1 MGIQCWKLWQVYYM
15 KFQLHLW
22 QDTVRFFASTTRQ
35 WQQIWRSWRRLS
47 WWLAAVL
54 TGVVLVSCSA
64 GGEASENTQT
74 SSEFEQKVLQVV
86 RDNPQVLVETLQAY
100 QQQQKEGVRQ
110 ARRSFLEKMSKEP
123 ATVVGNS
130 PTKGSSKQ
138 NIVLLEFSD
147 FQCPFC
153 GRAHDTVKQF
163 IQKHQ
168 DRVTLV
174 YKHLPLASIH
184 PQAMPAA
191 QASWAAQQ
199 QGEFWKYHDRLFDNQ
214 DQLGEQLYEQIA
226 SDLGLDMDKFNRD
239 RNSDAAK
246 QAIQKDLQLAQ
257 RLGLNSTPFFFLN
270 EQALSGAVKLS
281 ELEQALERVDS

>member
-1 MGIQCWKLWQVYYM
+1 M
-15 KFQLHLW
+15 KFQLYPW
-22 QDTVRFFASTTRQ
+22 QATVRFFTSIQHQ
-35 WQQIWRSWRRLS
+35 WQQIWRSWRRMS

-64 GGEASENTQT
+64 GGEANENAQT

-100 QQQQKEGVRQ
+100 QQQQKEGVQ
-110 ARRSFLEKMSKEP
+110 EARRSFLEKMSKEP
-123 ATVVGNS
+123 ATVIGNS
-130 PTKGSSKQ
+130 PTKGSAKQ
-138 NIVLLEFSD
+138 DIVLLEFSD

-184 PQAMPAA
+184 SQAVPAA

-199 QGEFWKYHDRLFDNQ
+199 QGKFWKYHDRLFDNQ
-214 DQLGEQLYEQIA
+214 DQLGDELYKQVA
-226 SDLGLDMDKFNRD
+226 KDLELDLDKFNRD

-246 QAIQKDLQLAQ
+246 QAIQQDLQLAQ

-281 ELEQALERVDS
+281 ELEQALEKVSS

>member
-1 MGIQCWKLWQVYYM
+1 M

-35 WQQIWRSWRRLS
+35 WQQIWRSWRRWF

-54 TGVVLVSCSA
+54 TGIVLVSCSA

-86 RDNPQVLVETLQAY
+86 RDNPQVLIETLQAY

-123 ATVVGNS
+123 ASMIGNS
-130 PTKGSSKQ
+130 PTKGAAKQ
-138 NIVLLEFSD
+138 DIVLLEFSD

-153 GRAHDTVKQF
+153 RRAHDTVKQF
-163 IQKHQ
+163 IEKHQ

-184 PQAMPAA
+184 SQAVPAA

-199 QGEFWKYHDRLFDNQ
+199 QGKFWEYHDRLFENQ
-214 DQLGEQLYEQIA
+214 DQLGEPLYEQIA
-226 SDLGLDMDKFNRD
+226 TDLGLDMDRFNRD
-239 RNSDAAK
+239 RNSKAA
-246 QAIQKDLQLAQ
+246 QPAIQKDLQLAK

-270 EQALSGAVKLS
+270 EQALTGAVKLS
-281 ELEQALERVDS
+281 ELEEALERVTP